1 MKVVVVAHGELDP
14 RDREHL
20 RGHDLL
26 VAADGGALHL
36 DALGVRPDVLIG
48 DLDSVPAAM
57 VERLA
62 AAGTRVERRSPD
74 KDESD
79 TELAVLLASDAGG
92 TEVVVLAALGGRLD
106 HELANVLMVADPAW
120 RGIDLR
126 IRRGGTLVRPLH
138 GEATLQLDAEAGD
151 VVTLLPIG
159 GDAEAVRTTGLRYT
173 LNGERLRFGRSRGL
187 SNEVER
193 APASVSL
200 ETGTLLVVE
209 TREE

>member
-20 RGHDLL
+20 DGHDLL

-48 DLDSVPAAM
+48 DLDSVPPTM

-62 AAGTRVERRSPD
+62 AAGTRVERRPAD

-79 TELAVLLASDAGG
+79 TELAVALGSEAGG
-92 TEVVVLAALGGRLD
+92 TQIVVLAALGGRLD
-106 HELANVLMVADPAW
+106 HELANLLLVADPAW

-126 IRRGGTLVRPLH
+126 IVRGRTLVRPLH
-138 GEATLQLDAEAGD
+138 GEATLQLGAGEGA

-159 GDAEAVRTTGLRYT
+159 GHAEGVRTTGLRYP
-173 LNGERLRFGRSRGL
+173 LDGEQLRFGRSRGL
-187 SNEVER
+187 SNEVDR

-200 ETGTLLVVE
+200 QAGALLVIE